1 MTTLQLAD
9 NLYPSLHMDDSVGH
23 ALQLMNEFKT
33 THLPVVADEK
43 FLGIIGADDLMNEKN
58 KKTKLKVYQT
68 NFLPAAVNSDLY
80 FLKAASISNLYPTN
94 FIAVIND
101 KNDFIG
107 TISSKSLSL
116 ALGNF
121 SGTSEF
127 GALIVLEM
135 EHARFALA
143 EINSIVESDGA
154 TILHMN
160 VSMHF
165 TTKDLWEVT
174 LQINKKEVATIIAT
188 FERYDYSI
196 IYYSGEE
203 LFENETTINYNNLMN
218 YLAI

>member
-9 NLYPSLHMDDSVGH
+9 NLYPSLHMDDSIGH

-33 THLPVVADEK
+33 THLPVVADDK
-43 FLGIIGADDLMNEKN
+43 FLGVIGEDDLMNEKN
-58 KKTKLKVYQT
+58 RKTKLEVYQT
-68 NFLPAAVNSDLY
+68 NFLPAAVNADLY

-94 FIAVIND
+94 FIAVVND

-127 GALIVLEM
+127 GAVIVLEM
-135 EHARFALA
+135 ERTRFALSSL
-143 EINSIVESDGA
+143 NSIIESDGA

-160 VSMHF
+160 VSMHSGAD
-165 TTKDLWEVT
+165 DLWEVT
-174 LQINKKEVATIIAT
+174 LQINKKEVATIVAT
-188 FERYDYSI
+188 FERYEYSV

-203 LFENETTINYNNLMN
+203 LFENEATINYNNLMN

>member
-9 NLYPSLHMDDSVGH
+9 NLYPSLHMEDSIGH

-33 THLPVVADEK
+33 THLPVVSDAK
-43 FLGIIGADDLMNEKN
+43 FLGVVSEDDLTNEKN
-58 KKTKLKVYQT
+58 KKTKLEVYQT
-68 NFLPAAVNSDLY
+68 NFLPAAVNDNLY

-101 KNDFIG
+101 KNDFLG
-107 TISSKSLSL
+107 TISAKSLSL

-135 EHARFALA
+135 ERPRFALA
-143 EINSIVESDGA
+143 EINSIIESDGA
-154 TILHMN
+154 TILHLN
-160 VSMHF
+160 VSQHPGADDM
-165 TTKDLWEVT
+165 WEVT
-174 LQINKKEVATIIAT
+174 LQINKKEISTIIAT
-188 FERYDYSI
+188 FERYDYSV

-203 LFENETTINYNNLMN
+203 LFENEVSINYNNLMN